1 MPLSGNYTHA
11 PLPDGEDAGEY
22 VVPIDWQQTRSRSD
36 AFWVKG
42 MFANQ
47 NSACKLR
54 NAFTLE
60 QLATAFDL
68 D

>member
-1 MPLSGNYTHA
+1 MPGDPTEFV
-11 PLPDGEDAGEY
+11 LPVEW
-22 VVPIDWQQTRSRSD
+22 VRTRSRED
-36 AFWVKG
+36 NFWEKG

-54 NAFTLE
+54 NRFTLDR
-60 QLATAFDL
+60 LTSAFGLGD

>member
-1 MPLSGNYTHA
+1 MPLSGNHTHA

-22 VVPIDWQQTRSRSD
+22 VVPIDWQQTRTRSD
-36 AFWVKG
+36 AVWVKG
-42 MFANQ
+42 VFANQ

-54 NAFTLE
+54 TSFTLE

-68 D
+68 G